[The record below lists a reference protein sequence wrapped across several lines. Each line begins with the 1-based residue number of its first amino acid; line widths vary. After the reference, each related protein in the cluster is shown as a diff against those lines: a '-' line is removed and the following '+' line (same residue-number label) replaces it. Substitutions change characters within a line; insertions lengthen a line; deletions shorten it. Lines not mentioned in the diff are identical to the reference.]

1 MKLNKE
7 NQKKIAIGVGAL
19 VIVLIVVFA
28 FGKVKGRN
36 ENEEREIDVT
46 VNLTDKN
53 GQTVSY
59 DPNPL
64 LIRLNKGLTTTY
76 YFNSTLNTERC
87 QPIEEL
93 YALDSLRFM
102 AAVKGYEEKHGVSIV
117 THMNACYTTCS
128 SHGRQLNFFKAIEER
143 IDNLKDIIQ

>member
-7 NQKKIAIGVGAL
+7 DKKKLGIGVSAL
-19 VIVLIVVFA
+19 VVILILVFVY
-28 FGKVKGRN
+28 GKMKGRD
-36 ENEEREIDVT
+36 ENEEREINVT
-46 VNLTDKN
+46 VDIQDQN
-53 GQTVSY
+53 GQTITY
-59 DPNPL
+59 DPNEL

-76 YFNSTLNTERC
+76 FFNSTLNTERC

-93 YALDSLRFM
+93 YALDSVRFM
-102 AAVKGYEEKHGVSIV
+102 ATVKAYEEKYSVSII

-128 SHGRQLNFFKAIEER
+128 SHGRQLNFFRAIEER